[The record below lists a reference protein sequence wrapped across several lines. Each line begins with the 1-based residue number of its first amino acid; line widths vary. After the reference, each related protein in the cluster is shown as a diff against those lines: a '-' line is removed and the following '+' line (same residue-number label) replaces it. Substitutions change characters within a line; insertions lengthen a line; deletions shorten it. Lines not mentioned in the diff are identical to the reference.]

1 MLNEKI
7 IKYVITVLLLI
18 FFIQHA
24 AHTQTISIRINSG
37 INFFNM
43 KDLKEYQGMMN
54 VNWFGTKAV
63 KSFPPYFNYQLQT
76 TLHFSQHIEGGI
88 YTDYTSTGG
97 RLDYKDYSGEIRY
110 DQVVSRFSI
119 GALFEYKIF
128 KVDIFSIDL
137 SSKLSYQ
144 TSKLKLES
152 LLQLQGDEQSRTSEY
167 TSDGIGIEPGAA
179 AGYSYS
185 FFLIR
190 LEASY
195 QLSFSGAYTSGG
207 HKLNNVSETLG
218 DISPEWNCFKLAI
231 TVGVTI

>member
-7 IKYVITVLLLI
+7 IKYVITVFLLI
-18 FFIQHA
+18 LFIQPA
-24 AHTQTISIRINSG
+24 AHTQTISLRVNSG

-63 KSFPPYFNYQLQT
+63 KSFPPYFNYQLQA
-76 TLHFSQHIEGGI
+76 TLLFSQHIEGGI

-97 RLDYKDYSGEIRY
+97 RLDYKDYSGEIRF
-110 DQVVSRFSI
+110 DQVVSRISV

-128 KVDIFSIDL
+128 QVDMFSINL

-144 TSKLKLES
+144 TSKLKFES
-152 LLQLQGDEQSRTSEY
+152 SLQIQGDTQNSMIEY
-167 TSDGIGIEPGAA
+167 TSDGLGIEPGVA
-179 AGYSYS
+179 AGFTYSL
-185 FFLIR
+185 FLIR

-195 QLSFSGAYTSGG
+195 QLSFCGAYSSEG
-207 HKLNNVSETLG
+207 HKLNNVSEAFG
-218 DISPEWNCFKLAI
+218 DISPEWNSFKLAI
-231 TVGVTI
+231 TFGVTI